1 MNRASLPTA
10 RGVLLFVLLPL
21 CLLLGF
27 HLIVSQPS
35 VYAEENHPT
44 ALGSI
49 SGVVRNGAGEPLAG
63 MQITLYFSALYYD
76 SNWLTKMQAMTDS
89 SGRYRFSALPAGVYR
104 IGAVDPARF
113 YGKSFYPGQGTVW
126 AATDLVVNGIART
139 DVDVTLTAGGVI
151 TGFVRTTDGLS
162 FWYQVVS
169 LYQQGP
175 LFYFGGGQSTEWL
188 QIDTQDLSAPQT
200 DFAFRG
206 LASGIYRVCASSSA
220 NSDYWQECYD
230 DVYNVADAQSFTIT
244 TGTVISDVVLVLGD
258 GADLATIS
266 GRVVAAQD
274 EPLANIGVY
283 VVPFDAAPYYPTPGP
298 PSTPTPAL
306 PTTATPTAAPITG
319 HAPQG
324 ATVLQPVATP
334 TALPPP
340 TLPSVPYRY
349 YTNTAADGTY
359 TVTNVFDGNYQI
371 YFYDRAGRY
380 RYEYYNDVTYRSN
393 ATSVV
398 IAQQTPVAGI
408 NAQLA
413 LGAHLTGTISLFGQ
427 PAPVT
432 NLYLYKQENNEWLIA
447 ATATTDLL
455 TGNYDIGG
463 LPAGVY
469 RLQAGVTLNYSPQ
482 TSYSLYGFYGGDD
495 WSTATTI
502 QLTTAEIRP
511 NIDLNLEQGPRFDGA
526 LSGRVTANGNPIAGV
541 KVSLYSRPPSCCGS
555 FFLGSALTY
564 VTTDQDGRYRINGL
578 SDAIYHVRYEDP
590 SGQRAAIFYPSQPV
604 VDATNYVVTNDTQTI
619 TADAEMPA
627 GGSIKGHVGSLAGTA
642 LPDLTMVAI
651 FITPEQP
658 GFIYRAAP
666 LNADGSFL
674 LPGLYPGNYRICAA
688 RQSIYSLGYYEFDCY
703 GSFSDTQWYGSGKAI
718 QVTAGQ
724 TVAGIDLL
732 WGADYKRYLPLVAR

>member
-27 HLIVSQPS
+27 HLIVSQPA

-49 SGVVRNGAGEPLAG
+49 SGVVRNSAGEPLAD
-63 MQITLYFSALYYD
+63 MQLTLYFSIYYE
-76 SNWLTKMQAMTDS
+76 SNWQTKMQAMTDS

-104 IGAVDPARF
+104 IGVVDPDGF
-113 YGKSFYPGQGTVW
+113 YGKSFYAGQNTVW
-126 AATDLVVNGIART
+126 AATDVVVNGEQRPAI
-139 DVDVTLTAGGVI
+139 DFTLTSGGVI
-151 TGFVRTTDGLS
+151 SGFVRAADGLS
-162 FWYQVVS
+162 FWDQGVS
-169 LYQQGP
+169 LYQKAAP
-175 LFYFGGGQSTEWL
+175 LYFGGGQATEWL
-188 QIDTQDLSAPQT
+188 QIETQYIPVSQT

-206 LASGIYRVCASSSA
+206 LASGVYRVCASSSA
-220 NSDYWQECYD
+220 NSAYWQECYD

-244 TGTVISDVVLVLGD
+244 TGSVISDVVLVLGD

-266 GRVVAAQD
+266 GRVTAAQD

-283 VVPFDAAPYYPTPGP
+283 VVPFDAVPYYPTPAP
-298 PSTPTPAL
+298 PTPSTTV
-306 PTTATPTAAPITG
+306 TPTAAPITG
-319 HAPQG
+319 HTAQG

-349 YTNTAADGTY
+349 YTHTAADGTY

-393 ATSVV
+393 AASVI

-432 NLYLYKQENNEWLIA
+432 TLYLYKQENNGWFII
-447 ATATTDLL
+447 ATATSDLL

-469 RLQAGVTLNYSPQ
+469 RLQAAVTINYSVQ
-482 TSYSLYGFYGGDD
+482 TSYSLYGFYGGND

-511 NIDLNLEQGPRFDGA
+511 NIDINLEQGPRFEGA
-526 LSGRVTANGNPIAGV
+526 ISGRVTASGNPIAGV
-541 KVSLYSRPPSCCGS
+541 KVSLYNRQSGCCDS
-555 FFLGSALTY
+555 LFLGSALTY
-564 VTTDQDGRYRINGL
+564 ATTDQDGRYRINGL